1 MKVSNNQRSSL
12 KVLETGSRDIQTR
25 NVYGKEKNVE
35 LEDVVL
41 AVAALTVAAMDA
53 ARQSIVPATS

>member
-12 KVLETGSRDIQTR
+12 KVPETGSHDIQTR

-35 LEDVVL
+35 LKDMVL
-41 AVAALTVAAMDA
+41 AVAALTVAAMEA